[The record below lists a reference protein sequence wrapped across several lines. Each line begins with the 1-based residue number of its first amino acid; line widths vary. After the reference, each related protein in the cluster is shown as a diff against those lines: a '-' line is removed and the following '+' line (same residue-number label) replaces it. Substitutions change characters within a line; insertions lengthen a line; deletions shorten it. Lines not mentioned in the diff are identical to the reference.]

1 MSVKP
6 PEHPTDTAASSPAV
20 ADWRPADD
28 MADLSD
34 PVLFPKMPAHLVEAV
49 RPMAKPRS
57 FAPGEV
63 LFEHGQRNA
72 PFFVVESGRVVFFDR
87 NRCDQQQTYFSS
99 VSSGMFIGDTA
110 MFTGEP
116 TVAECRAYEP
126 TRVLELTHERARR
139 FIRENSEA
147 GDLILTTLMA
157 RRAWLEGN
165 GYGQLQLIGP
175 NSCPCTYHM
184 RDFLARNQIPFVWRD
199 TEADEQAAR
208 LLEEFEVPSREI
220 PVLLERGEMHRN
232 PDLRW
237 IAKRIGLL
245 PDLRSEPYDLAVVG
259 AGPGGLAA
267 AVYGASEGLNV
278 LVLDASAPGGQ
289 AGTSSKIENY
299 LGFTTGISGAELA
312 RQAVLQARKFGA
324 TLCNPVAVRHIDC
337 HGPTKRLTL
346 DDGRVV
352 EARTVVL
359 AMGARYRRLD
369 AEGCRRFEGA
379 GVYYAAGHLEAIH
392 CRDASVVVV
401 GGGNSAGQAAVF
413 LSRHA
418 RRVHIVIRRDALAET
433 MSRYLIDRIEREPN
447 IELITR
453 SEVQRLD
460 GETTLRQVELR
471 GPNSLRRVDAAAMFI
486 MIGAEPQTDWLDGCC
501 GLDDRGFIVTG
512 RDAVSHRRFR
522 ADWTADRPPSYLE
535 TTRPGIF
542 AVGDVRSGSVKRVAT
557 AVGEGSMAVPF
568 VHGAIAAGHRATSG
582 SAAV

>member
-1 MSVKP
+1 MTTQP
-6 PEHPTDTAASSPAV
+6 HTPWPDAGASDPAV
-20 ADWRPADD
+20 ADWRPAED
-28 MADLSD
+28 MADLRD

-49 RPMAKPRS
+49 RPMAKQRA

-72 PFFVVESGRVVFFDR
+72 PFFIVESGRVVFFDR
-87 NRCDQQQTYFSS
+87 NRCDQHDTYFSS

-126 TRVLELTHERARR
+126 TRVLELTHEQACR

-175 NSCPCTYHM
+175 NSCPCTYRM
-184 RDFLARNQIPFVWRD
+184 RDFLTRNQIPFVWRD
-199 TEADEQAAR
+199 TEADERAAR
-208 LLEEFEVPSREI
+208 LLEEFEVPSQEI
-220 PVLLERGEMHRN
+220 PVLLEQGELHRN
-232 PDLRW
+232 PELRC
-237 IAKRIGLL
+237 IAERIGLL
-245 PDLRSEPYDLAVVG
+245 PELRSEPYDLAVIG
-259 AGPGGLAA
+259 AGPAGLAA

-324 TLCNPVAVRHIDC
+324 TLCNPAAVRHIDC

-379 GVYYAAGHLEAIH
+379 GVYYAAGHLEATH
-392 CRDASVVVV
+392 CHGASVVVV

-418 RRVHIVIRRDALAET
+418 KRVYMVIRRDSLAET

-447 IELITR
+447 IELIAR
-453 SEVQRLD
+453 SEVERLD
-460 GETTLRQVELR
+460 GDKTLQQVELR
-471 GPNSLRRVDAAAMFI
+471 GPDGPRTVDVAAVFV
-486 MIGAEPQTDWLDGCC
+486 MIGADPHTEWLDGCC

-512 RDAVSHRRFR
+512 QDAVNHPRSH
-522 ADWTADRPPSYLE
+522 DHWTADRPPSHLE

-557 AVGEGSMAVPF
+557 AVGEGAMAVPF
-568 VHGAIAAGHRATSG
+568 VHRAIAASG
-582 SAAV
+582 